1 MLDKLEIFIK
11 YYNIAVENRKII
23 IISLSVIG
31 FLYLAWDNKNFMK
44 KLKKEMAI
52 SERNQLVRNSN
63 KKYEYVTYFFMLITL
78 VLQEYYL
85 LFIFLVIEL
94 FKTKMQLRNHR
105 NLIDFYESKGYNDW
119 LRNVNKSQENEED
132 DEQNNR

>member
-11 YYNIAVENRKII
+11 YYNLAVENRKFIML
-23 IISLSVIG
+23 SLSAIG
-31 FLYLAWDNKNFMK
+31 CLYLFYDNKIFMK
-44 KLKKEMAI
+44 KIKKEMTLN
-52 SERNQLVRNSN
+52 EKNQLVRNAN
-63 KKYEYVTYFFMLITL
+63 KKSEYITYFFMLISL

-85 LFIFLVIEL
+85 LFIFLVIEI
-94 FKTKMQLRNHR
+94 FKTKMQLRNHK

-132 DEQNNR
+132 DE